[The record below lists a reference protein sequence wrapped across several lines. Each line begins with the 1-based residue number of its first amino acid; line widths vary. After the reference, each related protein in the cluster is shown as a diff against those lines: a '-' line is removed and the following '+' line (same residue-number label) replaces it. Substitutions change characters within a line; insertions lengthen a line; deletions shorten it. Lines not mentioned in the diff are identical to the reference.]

1 MKYWK
6 RTAAWFMVLCILLVP
21 AACGQSSSKPE
32 TDTKAEADAEEP
44 SAETPMTEAGEPTG
58 AAAETGTAETA
69 KTGAAAETAGTE
81 TAAATAGTEAAAE
94 TAATGAAAVTAGT
107 EAAAETG
114 GTETAASTAAGTTA
128 GAAAAEETAD
138 PERPDYAKEENWAYF
153 GIGEDKEADLFL
165 VCPTVDMRDEYNMS
179 MDDEETKSS
188 FFGALNMERGI
199 YEDSARMYAPYYRQA
214 AMKIYDL
221 TVEERQPYLELAYS
235 DVSDAFAWY
244 LENENEGRPIILA
257 GFSQGADM
265 CYRLMEEYFGDA
277 DLSDQLVAVYAIGWP
292 CTREMVEKYPQI
304 VPAQSEDDFGA
315 VVSFECEAPEL
326 EETFIVPAGTK
337 SYSINPLNW
346 KTDGTIADKSENIG
360 ACFTSYS
367 GEIKREEVNLCGCYI
382 EDGRGAL
389 KVTDVT
395 PADFPPILS
404 ILPEGS
410 YHLYDYQFFFRNLQE
425 NVAVRL
431 KKYLESRMKSA
442 A

>member
-1 MKYWK
+1 
-6 RTAAWFMVLCILLVP
+6 MVLCLVLAS
-21 AACGQSSSKPE
+21 AACGQSSSKQE
-32 TDTKAEADAEEP
+32 TDTNTNTEADAVEP
-44 SAETPMTEAGEPTG
+44 SAETPMTEAAGSTA

-69 KTGAAAETAGTE
+69 KAGV
-81 TAAATAGTEAAAE
+81 
-94 TAATGAAAVTAGT
+94 AAVTAGT
-107 EAAAETG
+107 EAAETAETG
-114 GTETAASTAAGTTA
+114 AAAAAAAGTTA

-165 VCPTVDMRDEYNMS
+165 VCPAVDMRDEYNMS
-179 MDDEETKSS
+179 MDDEETKGS
-188 FFGALNMERGI
+188 FYGALNMERGI
-199 YEDSARMYAPYYRQA
+199 YEDSTRMFAPYYRQA

-360 ACFTSYS
+360 ACFTSYG

-431 KKYLESRMKSA
+431 KKYLESQMKSA